1 MSAADNLL
9 RIDHDLHVH
18 TYLSDCCTDKA
29 HHRPREILSL
39 AERMG
44 VRTIGFT
51 DHLWV
56 NPDIPASD
64 WYRPQ
69 NETQITRLREDLS
82 SISSSVRV
90 LVGCE
95 SEIVAPG
102 RFGITRAF
110 AETLDFVLLPGGH
123 FHMREFVEQ
132 PKSDSPRDIG
142 RHVLKFFVSAASSGL
157 ATAIAHPLKPIG
169 YVNRFDQAIAA
180 LSDAELVDAF
190 GVAVEHKVAVEITTG
205 FLPSQHQEL
214 FSIETPMRFLSLAK
228 KAGCKFT
235 FGTDAHDPARQERL
249 PELMYFV
256 KAVGI
261 TKEDLSPLVA
271 DD

>member
-1 MSAADNLL
+1 MNTTGSLL

-29 HHRPREILSL
+29 RHTPRSILSL
-39 AERMG
+39 AEKMG
-44 VRTIGFT
+44 VRTVGFT
-51 DHLWV
+51 DHVWV
-56 NPDIPASD
+56 NPDIPPSD

-69 NETQITRLREDLS
+69 NETQISRLRQDLG

-95 SEIVAPG
+95 SEIIAPG
-102 RFGITRAF
+102 RFGISRAF

-132 PKSDSPRDIG
+132 PKSDAPRDIG
-142 RHVLKFFVSAASSGL
+142 RHLLKFFISAASSGL

-169 YVNRFDQAIAA
+169 FVDRFDQAIGA
-180 LSDAELVDAF
+180 LSDMELLDAF

-205 FLPSQHQEL
+205 FLPSQHMEP
-214 FSIETPMRFLSLAK
+214 FSTETPIRFLSLARE
-228 KAGCKFT
+228 AGCKFT
-235 FGTDAHDPARQERL
+235 FGTDAHDPKRQRRL
-249 PELMYFV
+249 PELMHFV
-256 KAVGI
+256 RTVGI
-261 TKEDLSPLVA
+261 TEEDLSPLVA
-271 DD
+271 AA